1 VSILGLNELAN
12 PYLTILPIILMVFSS
27 HAVGI
32 IIYKIRRKTSPA
44 PLRDFIYGSITLN
57 FLFLSGFIIFGVLT
71 YSASGYFTAF
81 TYVLAGLTVY
91 SAYILL
97 KKLIINVPNKYTAL
111 RLRGWRDT
119 FNKRHFKSFLFSD
132 NSNRFILFGIALVIS
147 LLVYQTIIMYYHPI
161 YSEYDSIY
169 KFLPIS
175 KSILLGNGLNHDFYL
190 GSDVNMRHP
199 PFIQAINA
207 WLIHSFEYSSVR
219 LFPFYYVFLAAI
231 VVYSLTRNIFL
242 NTADKNNAS
251 FFGLIASSVFLITP
265 SLLVVSSRFSL
276 QQDIG
281 FIFML
286 TASFYL
292 LSDIIRYD
300 KPAKTALL
308 ILSASLALMALTR
321 EIGLVIAVVI
331 FFLVPAIKYTAG
343 NLKIRAV
350 FTVLSLLPFY
360 ILSFKDFTELGFTFA
375 TTVRIVVLLLIN
387 LAIYYLAYQ
396 QKNQIIFSSLIL
408 PVSNLKYMAPIVIPI
423 IFVTLNM
430 STIDGPF
437 PVFTFSGEFTK
448 LLPAHREI
456 FGISNP
462 LTANIY
468 QTLEKLPRID
478 ILFISLAMGSI
489 FIFLKLIGLGKIIY
503 HIKANNQYSLLLIF
517 LLLLLFTWSFLLQSR
532 FQTSDIRYVA
542 YFVPLL
548 SIILVLGMNIRK
560 VSSPSTKIFSYGFIV
575 LATFYILHFNLF
587 NWNYD
592 EHFGGYWIEPV
603 LRSII
608 SWQDVTLAAIV
619 IGGFLILEVGKE
631 EFSPMINKYKL
642 QRYSSVV
649 LIVLICIQV
658 HTLNNSG
665 IQLAS
670 LAILD
675 QKPPHNWET
684 NVIDVIN
691 YLNNS
696 EKGNVLS
703 IRAPAIPF
711 FTNRTNFDIFSP
723 QTFAYTTSSVLLT
736 ANTSNFNKKI
746 VDLGIRY
753 IVIPN
758 EKNRLYYL
766 VKNSTLESKLVS
778 MIDNNDDFFKI
789 PLKDYNIYEYNQRI
803 EK

>member
-27 HAVGI
+27 YTIGI
-32 IIYKIRRKTSPA
+32 IIHKIRRKA
-44 PLRDFIYGSITLN
+44 NAVPLRDFIYGSVTLN

-91 SAYILL
+91 
-97 KKLIINVPNKYTAL
+97 
-111 RLRGWRDT
+111 R
-119 FNKRHFKSFLFSD
+119 
-132 NSNRFILFGIALVIS
+132 IALVIS
-147 LLVYQTIIMYYHPI
+147 LLVYQAIIIYYHPI

-207 WLIHSFEYSSVR
+207 WLIHSFEYSSIR
-219 LFPFYYVFLAAI
+219 LFPFYYVFLAVI

-242 NTADKNNAS
+242 KTADKNNAS

-265 SLLVVSSRFSL
+265 ALLVVSSRFSL

-321 EIGLVIAVVI
+321 EIGLVIAVAI
-331 FFLVPAIKYTAG
+331 FFLVPALKYTAG

-396 QKNQIIFSSLIL
+396 QKNQIMFSSLIL
-408 PVSNLKYMAPIVIPI
+408 PVSYLKYIAPIVIPI

-437 PVFTFSGEFTK
+437 PVFTFAGEFTK

-489 FIFLKLIGLGKIIY
+489 FIFFKIIGFGKIIY
-503 HIKANNQYSLLLIF
+503 HLKVNNQYSLLLIF
-517 LLLLLFTWSFLLQSR
+517 LILLLFTWSFLLQSR

-548 SIILVLGMNIRK
+548 SIIIVIGMNIRK

-575 LATFYILHFNLF
+575 LTTFYTLHFNLF
-587 NWNYD
+587 NWTYD

-608 SWQDVTLAAIV
+608 SWEDVTLAAIV

-631 EFSPMINKYKL
+631 EFSPMINKYNL
-642 QRYSSVV
+642 QRYSSIV
-649 LIVLICIQV
+649 LVVLICIQV
-658 HTLNNSG
+658 FTLNNSG
-665 IQLAS
+665 IRLAS
-670 LAILD
+670 PAILD

-684 NVIDVIN
+684 NVIDAIN

-723 QTFAYTTSSVLLT
+723 QTFAYTTSPVLLT
-736 ANTSNFNKKI
+736 ANTSNFNQKI
-746 VDLGIRY
+746 GDLGIKY

-778 MIDNNDDFFKI
+778 MIDNDDDFFKI
-789 PLKDYNIYEYNQRI
+789 PLNDYNIYEYNPRV
-803 EK
+803 ER

>member
-1 VSILGLNELAN
+1 
-12 PYLTILPIILMVFSS
+12 M
-27 HAVGI
+27 
-32 IIYKIRRKTSPA
+32 R
-44 PLRDFIYGSITLN
+44 
-57 FLFLSGFIIFGVLT
+57 
-71 YSASGYFTAF
+71 
-81 TYVLAGLTVY
+81 
-91 SAYILL
+91 
-97 KKLIINVPNKYTAL
+97 TAL
-111 RLRGWRDT
+111 RLKGWRDT
-119 FNKRHFKSFLFSD
+119 FNEQHFKSLLFSD
-132 NSNRFILFGIALVIS
+132 NRNTFILFGIALVIS
-147 LLVYQTIIMYYHPI
+147 LLVYQAIIIYYHPI

-219 LFPFYYVFLAAI
+219 MFPFYYVFLAAI
-231 VVYSLTRNIFL
+231 FVYYLTRNVLF

-286 TASFYL
+286 TASFYF
-292 LSDIIRYD
+292 LSDIVRYD

-308 ILSASLALMALTR
+308 MLSASLALMALTR
-321 EIGLVIAVVI
+321 EIGLVIAVAI
-331 FFLVPAIKYTAG
+331 FFLIPALKYTEG
-343 NLKIRAV
+343 NPKIRAI
-350 FTVLSLLPFY
+350 FTVLSLLLFY
-360 ILSFKDFTELGFTFA
+360 ILSFKDIAELGFTFA

-396 QKNQIIFSSLIL
+396 QKNQIKFSSLIL
-408 PVSNLKYMAPIVIPI
+408 PVSNLKYMAPIFIPI
-423 IFVTLNM
+423 IFITINM
-430 STIDGPF
+430 STIEGPF

-462 LTANIY
+462 LTVNIY

-489 FIFLKLIGLGKIIY
+489 FIFFKFIGLGKIIY
-503 HIKANNQYSLLLIF
+503 HLKENNQYCLLLI
-517 LLLLLFTWSFLLQSR
+517 LLILLLFTWSFLLQSR
-532 FQTSDIRYVA
+532 FQTSDIRYVT

-548 SIILVLGMNIRK
+548 SITIVIGMNIRK
-560 VSSPSTKIFSYGFIV
+560 VSSPATEIFCYGFII
-575 LATFYILHFNLF
+575 LATFYMLHFNLF
-587 NWNYD
+587 TWNYSN
-592 EHFGGYWIEPV
+592 HFGGFWIEPV
-603 LRSII
+603 QRSLI
-608 SWQDVTLAAIV
+608 SWEDIGFVAIV
-619 IGGFLILEVGKE
+619 ISALLILEVGKE
-631 EFSPMINKYKL
+631 EFSPMINKYNLK
-642 QRYSSVV
+642 RYSSLV
-649 LIVLICIQV
+649 LIVMICIQV
-658 HTLNNSG
+658 YNLYNSD
-665 IQLAS
+665 IKLAS
-670 LAILD
+670 SVKLD
-675 QKPPHNWET
+675 QKPPLDWET
-684 NVIDVIN
+684 NVIDIIN

-703 IRAPAIPF
+703 VRAPAIPF

-723 QTFAYTTSSVLLT
+723 QTFAYTASPLLLTRNTSS
-736 ANTSNFNKKI
+736 FNEKI
-746 VDLGIRY
+746 EDLGIRY

-766 VKNSTLESKLVS
+766 VKNSTLESELIP
-778 MIDNNDDFFKI
+778 MINTNDDFERI
-789 PLKDYNIYEYNQRI
+789 PLKEFNIYKYNPRA
-803 EK
+803 ER